1 MRHEK
6 SCGALVYRVKDG
18 KTQFLILRH
27 QAGHW
32 SFPKGHVE
40 AGETEAQTAQRE
52 IGEETGLTVS
62 IDQNLR
68 LVTQYHPELGVK
80 KEVVYFTAQADP
92 EADLTLQTKEIK
104 ASRWLPYREALQR
117 LSYESD
123 RKLLDKVWS
132 YLLRKV

>member
-1 MRHEK
+1 M
-6 SCGALVYRVKDG
+6 
-18 KTQFLILRH
+18 
-27 QAGHW
+27 
-32 SFPKGHVE
+32 
-40 AGETEAQTAQRE
+40 
-52 IGEETGLTVS
+52 
-62 IDQNLR
+62 
-68 LVTQYHPELGVK
+68 
-80 KEVVYFTAQADP
+80 VYFTAQADP